1 MALLKALPYYLKMQK
16 ALAEDKDL
24 ANNLFALPDLVESIV
39 TNPDQKFGYMTAIN
53 EAIEKIVKGE

>member
-1 MALLKALPYYLKMQK
+1 MQK